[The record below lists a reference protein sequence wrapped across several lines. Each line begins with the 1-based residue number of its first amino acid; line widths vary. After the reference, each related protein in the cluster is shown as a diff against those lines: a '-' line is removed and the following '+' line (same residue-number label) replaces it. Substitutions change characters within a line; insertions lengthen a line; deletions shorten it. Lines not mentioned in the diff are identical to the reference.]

1 MNGLCITIVS
11 ISRRFGKVKCFPE
24 IGKKKKRA
32 LAVLTEKAMINKTK
46 EGNSLHDKYIK
57 LAETCQELQG
67 L

>member
-1 MNGLCITIVS
+1 MKGLCITMVS
-11 ISRRFGKVKCFPE
+11 ISRRFGKVKHSPG
-24 IGKKKKRA
+24 ISKKKRA

-46 EGNSLHDKYIK
+46 EGNSLHDEYIK

>member
-1 MNGLCITIVS
+1 MNGLCITMVS
-11 ISRRFGKVKCFPE
+11 ISRRFGKSSVSQKLA
-24 IGKKKKRA
+24 KKKRA